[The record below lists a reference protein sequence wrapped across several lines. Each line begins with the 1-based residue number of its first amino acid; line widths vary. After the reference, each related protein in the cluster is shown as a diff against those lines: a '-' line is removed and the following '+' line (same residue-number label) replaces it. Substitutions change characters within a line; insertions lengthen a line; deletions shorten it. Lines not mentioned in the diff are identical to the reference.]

1 MRWFGWLRR
10 VFGGGEVRKFSGN
23 SLKKL
28 QGVHPL
34 LINSL
39 EAALQTSPYDFAIVQ
54 GVRTQAEQNALY
66 EQGRTKPGPIVT
78 WTLNSN
84 HIVKADG
91 YGHAIDFAAFV
102 DGAITWDEKYYPAIA
117 DAILKAGKGL
127 GLTLESG
134 AYWKNKDWGHIQI
147 KDIG

>member
-1 MRWFGWLRR
+1 M
-10 VFGGGEVRKFSGN
+10 RKFSQN
-23 SLKKL
+23 SLNKL
-28 QGVHPL
+28 KGVHPL
-34 LINSL
+34 LVNTL

-54 GVRTQAEQNALY
+54 GVRTQEEQNALY

-78 WTLNSN
+78 WTRNSN
-84 HIVKADG
+84 HLVKADG

-102 DGAITWDEKYYPAIA
+102 EGAISWDEKYYPQIA
-117 DAILKAGKGL
+117 DAILTAGKGL

-134 AYWKNKDWGHIQI
+134 AYWKTKDWGHIEI